1 MKRIL
6 LAGGGTGGHIMPLL
20 AVKEALEKKAE
31 FKFMAIGSG
40 LNLDF
45 KCKNILAAKWRR
57 YFSFK
62 NFIDLVKIPLG
73 LLQAFWYIFWFMPN
87 VCFSK
92 GGYASAPSVLI
103 CKLFLIPVII
113 HESDSIPGK
122 SNKFLAK
129 FAKKVCVSYKSASQY
144 FKPEKIILTGNP
156 IRRNVIRNKII
167 NNKPIVL
174 VLGGSQGAKFINEMI
189 TAILPKL
196 LEKADVIHQVGK
208 GNLSNIKFSNY
219 KQIEFI
225 TDIGDAYAKADII
238 VTRAGA
244 NTLAEI
250 SANKKA
256 AIIIPLPSAAQNHQV
271 ENAYAYAR
279 NQAASVFE
287 EANLG
292 PLTLLKDIISY
303 LEQPERA
310 KKMGEHAYEMNPIDA
325 AEKIASVILEYV

>member
-6 LAGGGTGGHIMPLL
+6 LVGGGTAGHIMPLL

-45 KCKNILAAKWRR
+45 KHKNILVAKWRR

-62 NFIDLVKIPLG
+62 NFIDLFKIPLG
-73 LLQAFWYIFWFMPN
+73 LLQAFWHIFWFMPS
-87 VCFSK
+87 VCFAK
-92 GGYASAPSVLI
+92 GGYASAPAVLL
-103 CKLFLIPVII
+103 CKIFFIPIII
-113 HESDSIPGK
+113 HESDSVSGV
-122 SNKFLAK
+122 SNKLLAR
-129 FAKKVCVSYKSASQY
+129 FAKKICIAYKGA
-144 FKPEKIILTGNP
+144 FIGEKVILTGNP
-156 IRRNVIRNKII
+156 IRRNIIKNKIV
-167 NNKPIVL
+167 NNKPVVL
-174 VLGGSQGAKFINEMI
+174 ILGGSQGSKFLNEMI
-189 TAILPKL
+189 IAILPKL
-196 LEKADVIHQVGK
+196 LLKADIIHQAGK
-208 GNLSNIKFSNY
+208 GNLSDVKLPGY
-219 KQIEFI
+219 QQIEFI
-225 TDIGDAYAKADII
+225 QDMGSAYAKADII

-287 EANLG
+287 EPNLG
-292 PLTLLKDIISY
+292 PLTLYKDIISY
-303 LEQPERA
+303 LEAPERA

-325 AEKIASVILEYV
+325 AERIAKIILEYV